1 MFSRNRSAQLLEQP
15 LLSRFAPDLRRR
27 TRAFAYKPHHKIHN
41 TSPRRAITTEYI
53 HRSREFMQ
61 NRGEIPSPIVGFQ
74 NKTFIVPPLSSLSQ
88 SCIGGAS
95 RSLCARSRNLR
106 RLCPQPGT
114 PLALSLGHS
123 TKSRQNYT
131 RTSEGEASPWLHR
144 RRAPQCGSAAGQC
157 HAQIPPH
164 ANEEGRSERETTN
177 APSKVRRK
185 ERRKGLKK
193 KDCRGTPHLSC
204 GETVENRGLL
214 PNKWRLSAKN
224 PRLLSVEVGEKPSR
238 LAVRGRMCNFATT

>member
-144 RRAPQCGSAAGQC
+144 RRAPPMWVGRRSMPRPNSPSRERRGEVRTGNDECALQSSTKRKEKGAE
-157 HAQIPPH
+157 
-164 ANEEGRSERETTN
+164 EEGLSGH
-177 APSKVRRK
+177 SSSFVRRN
-185 ERRKGLKK
+185 G
-193 KDCRGTPHLSC
+193 G
-204 GETVENRGLL
+204 
-214 PNKWRLSAKN
+214 
-224 PRLLSVEVGEKPSR
+224 KPG
-238 LAVRGRMCNFATT
+238 AFAE